1 MIYVIPYIFRRPI
14 RALKVDFSPPFSLQR
29 ENYSEKKSGA
39 VFFGSKNSPGGR
51 NFKVTQSRF
60 GISEKAFST
69 KRFIKIL
76 KTAKI
81 RELRK
86 SNIRSYRPNFK
97 LNVVQGVIKISSSK

>member
-1 MIYVIPYIFRRPI
+1 MIYFIPYIFRRPI
-14 RALKVDFSPPFSLQR
+14 RALKADFSPPFSLQR

-69 KRFIKIL
+69 KRYIKL
-76 KTAKI
+76 KKLQNI
-81 RELRK
+81 RDVRK
-86 SNIRSYRPNFK
+86 SNIRSQPLYRESLRFLL
-97 LNVVQGVIKISSSK
+97 LNNLICL

>member
-14 RALKVDFSPPFSLQR
+14 RALKADFSPPFSLQR

-69 KRFIKIL
+69 KRYIKL
-76 KTAKI
+76 KKTAKH
-81 RELRK
+81 K
-86 SNIRSYRPNFK
+86 RSEEIEYKKPCNLIF
-97 LNVVQGVIKISSSK
+97 S